1 MSLEGGGQSPNND
14 GWDQDG
20 MQESRDGEA
29 NG

>member
-20 MQESRDGEA
+20 MQESQDGEA